1 MSQTERLAR
10 QRSDLYFKSLA
21 ELDDWSNASS
31 GDDDATL
38 PYIPRSPHP
47 EYQSSNRGK
56 LLICHDYK
64 GGYTET
70 PFAPSYTFNFWSR
83 CDDFIYFAHHRISTP
98 PPGWINAAH
107 RQGVRML
114 GTIIFE
120 AGGEAD
126 CLKLL
131 VGRLP
136 TSKTK
141 SAGDQPTSLPVSPHY
156 ARLLADLAKRRGFDG
171 YLLNFEC
178 PLQGRFE
185 QTRALTAW
193 IGLLRMEL
201 KARVGDHAELI
212 WYDSVVITGQLAWQD
227 RLNAYNLPFFLPSTG
242 FFTNYTWRRDYPTD
256 TASFF
261 TTLDPLIL
269 ANDPGS
275 NLPKKKAL
283 NDVYMGVDVWGR
295 GSHGGGGLG
304 CYRAIEHIAPESL
317 GLSVALFGQ
326 AWTWETEQDKPGF
339 TWEHW
344 WAYERTLWVGPPGEE
359 EVKVPEAP
367 RRQGED
373 ECLHGPFVP
382 MSNFFTRK
390 SPPNPAKLAFHTTFS
405 TGVGR
410 AWFVNGEKKS
420 SQPTGWTDID
430 KQCSIG
436 DMVWPKPDFV
446 WEDEECNERAPAA
459 LADLCMED
467 AWNGGS
473 SLRLAVSTH
482 ASDADDASFRQASV
496 PIQSLSI
503 TPGAIYQLVVIYK
516 IEESDGLELDA
527 CLSCNLIGGGDR
539 AIQIT
544 PDDMSPVEL
553 PGGWIRLSARISS
566 EASPSSVHDDLASV
580 GLTISI
586 ATENPARAAKFSL
599 LIGEMAMYPFRPP
612 TAARA
617 PQVLWADYKPLP
629 VSTGKAGQLSWE
641 VAVSFAT
648 ENITLPLS
656 PDVPIPVWNVEP
668 AKAWKPSFLYFNIYV
683 QEPVQPGG
691 NNFAS
696 PELAK
701 WIGTSG
707 WDGKRDTF
715 PVDIDSLPIATE
727 GNSPRL
733 VRFYVQGVTD
743 HGEVLPWDA
752 CVYVET
758 TI

>member
-21 ELDDWSNASS
+21 ELDDWSNTSS

-107 RQGVRML
+107 RQGVKML

-120 AGGEAD
+120 GGGEAD

-156 ARLLADLAKRRGFDG
+156 AHLLADLAKP
-171 YLLNFEC
+171 NA
-178 PLQGRFE
+178 
-185 QTRALTAW
+185 ALTAW

-227 RLNAYNLPFFLPSTG
+227 RLNAYNLPLFLPSTG

-405 TGVGR
+405 PGVGR

-436 DMVWPKPDFV
+436 DMVWPRPEFV
-446 WEDEECNERAPAA
+446 WEDEECIEQVPAA

-516 IEESDGLELDA
+516 IEESDSLELDA
-527 CLSCNLIGGGDR
+527 CLSCNLIGGGDQ
-539 AIQIT
+539 AVQIT
-544 PDDMSPVEL
+544 PDDMSPEEL

-566 EASPSSVHDDLASV
+566 EASPSSAHDDLASV

-599 LIGEMAMYPFRPP
+599 LIGEMAVYPFRPP
-612 TAARA
+612 TAAKA

-648 ENITLPLS
+648 ENITLPSS
-656 PDVPIPVWNVEP
+656 PDVPIPVWNFEP

-696 PELAK
+696 PESAK

-715 PVDIDSLPIATE
+715 PIDIDSLPIATE

-758 TI
+758 SI